1 MQIIYK
7 LPMLATLDG
16 VKITGKDV
24 ADAQSFYG
32 LDVEEK
38 YNIFKKNLPE

>member
-1 MQIIYK
+1 MYLASVDLCYNPIQSRKYYRLQITYK

-24 ADAQSFYG
+24 SDA
-32 LDVEEK
+32 
-38 YNIFKKNLPE
+38 